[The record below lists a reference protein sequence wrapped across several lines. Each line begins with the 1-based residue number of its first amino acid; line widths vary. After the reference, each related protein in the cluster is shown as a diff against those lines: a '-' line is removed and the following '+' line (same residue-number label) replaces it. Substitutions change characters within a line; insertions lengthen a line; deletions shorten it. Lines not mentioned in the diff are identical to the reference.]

1 MNNTCPRCGKQMVQ
15 KPPQTI
21 YLTYPAQYDQVM
33 WCGCGHQENRGR
45 VYEKTQEQMLQDEWN
60 RINHQ

>member
-1 MNNTCPRCGKQMVQ
+1 MVQ

-33 WCGCGHQENRGR
+33 WCGCGYQENRGR
-45 VYEKTQEQMLQDEWN
+45 VYEKTQEQRLQDEWN